1 MLKFINII
9 LLLLAINL
17 SANECKN
24 KKLDMSLNPS
34 ITSYEILT
42 QLADICKFSI
52 VLKDANTTK
61 ILKSPTT
68 MINISRLNLDEII
81 KFIAESSALSYKF
94 NDNILSLSFIQTKTF
109 KIDYIISSRQGQ
121 AITKASVDSAPIAKK
136 ISLKLQKN
144 LIFGKI

>member
-52 VLKDANTTK
+52 V
-61 ILKSPTT
+61 
-68 MINISRLNLDEII
+68 
-81 KFIAESSALSYKF
+81 
-94 NDNILSLSFIQTKTF
+94 
-109 KIDYIISSRQGQ
+109 
-121 AITKASVDSAPIAKK
+121 
-136 ISLKLQKN
+136 
-144 LIFGKI
+144 